1 MKRHF
6 REMDRDILTE
16 PFTVVGVGD
25 MSGDVF
31 GNGMLLSKATRLV
44 AAFDHRDIFLDP
56 DPDPTVSFEERAR
69 LFALPRSSWA
79 DYDRAKISAGGG
91 VFSRS
96 AKTIPLSPVV
106 RRLIGLAADQASP
119 VEVMRA
125 ILKAP
130 VDLLWFGGIGTY
142 VRGSAETDAEVG
154 DKAGDALRITGTE
167 IRAAVVGEG
176 ANLGMTQ
183 RARIEYGLAGG
194 RCNSDAIDNS
204 AGVNCSD
211 VEVNIKIAL
220 TPAVV
225 SGRLDRPSR
234 DALLAEMTA
243 EVGDLVLA
251 NNHSQTLAIS
261 LAERLGLADLPFQ
274 RRMVATLERAGRLD
288 RRVETLPDD
297 AGFAAREKA
306 GRPLTRSE
314 IGVLLAYAKMSGKVD
329 LLASDVPDDP
339 HFESELRAYFPER
352 LRDGFADRTGAGVPA
367 GVRAFAAT
375 RGVFGLAA
383 LEAALDGLDGRISG
397 ALQLEL
403 YGRVRDLAV
412 TGSVWFLRNV
422 AFRDG
427 IGAVV
432 ERFRSVV
439 EAIEP
444 ELEAL
449 LPAATLATIEA
460 ERARLAEAGVPAA
473 IADRLAHLDVVA
485 EIPDIALIAE
495 RTGKPSAE
503 VAIAH
508 FAVADR
514 LSIDRLETMVRNL
527 AVADYYD
534 GLALDRAARALDDA
548 HRGIVAEAL
557 ACGGVEHWEARFGP
571 EIARALAVV
580 DETLGENGTPSV
592 SRFTVAASLLADL
605 AEKG

>member
-1 MKRHF
+1 M
-6 REMDRDILTE
+6 
-16 PFTVVGVGD
+16 
-25 MSGDVF
+25 
-31 GNGMLLSKATRLV
+31 
-44 AAFDHRDIFLDP
+44 
-56 DPDPTVSFEERAR
+56 
-69 LFALPRSSWA
+69 
-79 DYDRAKISAGGG
+79 
-91 VFSRS
+91 
-96 AKTIPLSPVV
+96 
-106 RRLIGLAADQASP
+106 
-119 VEVMRA
+119 
-125 ILKAP
+125 
-130 VDLLWFGGIGTY
+130 
-142 VRGSAETDAEVG
+142 
-154 DKAGDALRITGTE
+154 
-167 IRAAVVGEG
+167 
-176 ANLGMTQ
+176 
-183 RARIEYGLAGG
+183 
-194 RCNSDAIDNS
+194 
-204 AGVNCSD
+204 
-211 VEVNIKIAL
+211 
-220 TPAVV
+220 
-225 SGRLDRPSR
+225 
-234 DALLAEMTA
+234 
-243 EVGDLVLA
+243 
-251 NNHSQTLAIS
+251 
-261 LAERLGLADLPFQ
+261 
-274 RRMVATLERAGRLD
+274 
-288 RRVETLPDD
+288 
-297 AGFAAREKA
+297 
-306 GRPLTRSE
+306 
-314 IGVLLAYAKMSGKVD
+314 LLAYAKMSGKVD

-352 LRDGFADRTGAGVPA
+352 LRDGFADGIDGHRLKREIVATRLANIVVDRGGPTFLTRVADRTGAGVPA